1 MNIYEQKID
10 EDYQVGAIAYHRGDY
25 GTAHKKLYPLA
36 EQGSADAQ
44 HIIGVIYANDQDFS
58 VAVKWFQ
65 KAAEQ
70 GHKHA
75 QFDLAMSYKEG
86 LGLSQNHKEAMKW
99 FHKAAKQ
106 GHRHARHELD
116 LNYCNQETEKRRRE
130 YQKAAIRDDA
140 EDIKRERQTPGEFI
154 DKYNHQRAEDK
165 PYDESQMSF
174 LFSVPITIVPAWTT
188 LCDCPACI

>member
-1 MNIYEQKID
+1 MNIYKQKID
-10 EDYQVGAIAYHRGDY
+10 EDYQVGAIAYHRGDH

-75 QFDLAMSYKEG
+75 QYDLAMSYKEG
-86 LGLSQNHKEAMKW
+86 RGVPKNHKEAMKR
-99 FHKAAKQ
+99 FQRAAKQ
-106 GHRHARHELD
+106 GHRHARYELD
-116 LNYCNQETEKRRRE
+116 MNYCNQGTEKRKRE
-130 YQKAAIRDDA
+130 YQKATIRDNA
-140 EDIKRERQTPGEFI
+140 EDKKRKRQTPGEF
-154 DKYNHQRAEDK
+154 
-165 PYDESQMSF
+165 
-174 LFSVPITIVPAWTT
+174 
-188 LCDCPACI
+188 CDCPACI